1 MDIGTIHLARHH
13 IASMSSIVWLCLAG
27 VFVAIVALTGAGP
40 KGAKPVANTRLMGM
54 ARYVLI
60 VGVVVCAAMG
70 LFGAFRH

>member
-1 MDIGTIHLARHH
+1 
-13 IASMSSIVWLCLAG
+13 MSSIVWLCLAG

-60 VGVVVCAAMG
+60 VGVVVCAALG
-70 LFGAFRH
+70 IFGAFRH